1 MILSVSKTGEK
12 RFHEPELLLF
22 TRNGMDTSY
31 EYIRILFIL
40 SLLNKL
46 MFEEKDYIYIIM
58 KIVGLKKIYWLDFYQ
73 LESFLKVI
81 FYKLDSY

>member
-1 MILSVSKTGEK
+1 
-12 RFHEPELLLF
+12 
-22 TRNGMDTSY
+22 
-31 EYIRILFIL
+31 
-40 SLLNKL
+40 
-46 MFEEKDYIYIIM
+46 M